1 MSDQRVVVMHD
12 PERVRTNHHSR
23 QRQVPHL
30 AMSTIPLEESDEE
43 VVPEFVVKPT
53 RERGRRSSLVLTQE
67 LNKINEVA
75 LQIHKDSAM
84 GGDAEIVVPVVG
96 AEMVVPKVRKPRERG
111 RRSSLVLAQALE
123 AEMGGALEDECM
135 MMGMDE
141 MPMMLAEE

>member
-1 MSDQRVVVMHD
+1 MSGGEEDEVPEFVVK
-12 PERVRTNHHSR
+12 PT
-23 QRQVPHL
+23 
-30 AMSTIPLEESDEE
+30 EEDE
-43 VVPEFVVKPT
+43 VPEFVVKPT

-75 LQIHKDSAM
+75 LQIHKDSVL
-84 GGDAEIVVPVVG
+84 GGDSEIVSATDG
-96 AEMVVPKVRKPRERG
+96 AAAVTGAAAPKVRKPRERG

-123 AEMGGALEDECM
+123 AEMGGDMEDECM